1 MPDKKKVLVVE
12 DEEMLS
18 TMYKVKFENDGYDV
32 SVANNGADGLEMAAK
47 VVPDLILLDI
57 IMPKIDGFAVLKKL
71 KEDPK
76 TAVLPVVML
85 TNLTEESVVQESL
98 HLGAVGYLV
107 KVKYTPP
114 QVVEKVKDFIKFH
127 QQHLQ

>member
-1 MPDKKKVLVVE
+1 MADKKKILVIE

-32 SVANNGADGLEMAAK
+32 SVANNGADGLELAPK
-47 VVPDLILLDI
+47 VMPNLILLDI

-76 TAVLPVVML
+76 TKDIPVIML
-85 TNLTEESVVQESL
+85 TNLGQDEDISRGKEMGS
-98 HLGAVGYLV
+98 AGYLI
-107 KVKYTPP
+107 KANNTPAE
-114 QVVEKVKDFIKFH
+114 VVEKAKVYIK
-127 QQHLQ
+127 